1 MSTQRSYYEPAPAT
15 HDTATAALAAGDID
29 TLTDSMVG
37 LALHDADW
45 RWCQDFYLRVLDHP
59 EEDVRAT
66 AAICLGHLARIHH
79 QLDTDKVLPAL
90 HARLRDPKVGG
101 TVEDAIADI
110 EQFLALPPGAEGR

>member
-15 HDTATAALAAGDID
+15 HYTATAALAAGDLD

-90 HARLRDPKVGG
+90 RARLRDPEVGG
-101 TVEDAIADI
+101 TVKDAIADI
-110 EQFLALPPGAEGR
+110 EQFLALPPDAARG

>member
-1 MSTQRSYYEPAPAT
+1 
-15 HDTATAALAAGDID
+15 
-29 TLTDSMVG
+29 MVG

-79 QLDTDKVLPAL
+79 QLDTDIVLPAL
-90 HARLRDPKVGG
+90 RARLRDPEVGG

-110 EQFLALPPGAEGR
+110 EQFLALPPGAPRDRHPIEVSQLRWR

>member
-1 MSTQRSYYEPAPAT
+1 MSTQRSYYEPAPTT
-15 HDTATAALAAGDID
+15 HESAMAALAAGDID

-37 LALHDADW
+37 LALHDSDW

-66 AAICLGHLARIHH
+66 AAICLGHLARIHRR
-79 QLDTDKVLPAL
+79 LDKDRVLPAL
-90 HARLRDPKVGG
+90 RARLRDPQVGG

-110 EQFLALPPGAEGR
+110 EQFLALPPGATQG

>member
-15 HDTATAALAAGDID
+15 HDTVTAALAAGDID

-79 QLDTDKVLPAL
+79 QLDTDRVLPAL
-90 HARLRDPKVGG
+90 RARLRDPEVGG

-110 EQFLALPPGAEGR
+110 EQFLALPPGAEWG